1 MDDEAWQQAGQRL
14 LGAWL
19 RAMGPA
25 ADALAPFGLS
35 PQGAA
40 SDPTAS
46 FQDLA
51 ELLCGVAAS
60 SQTAS
65 GEPVSTTEVCLV
77 LIEWLET
84 QLAGLRATLLP
95 ALDPWLEWLGTQI
108 HPVLGIG
115 REHHA
120 RWAALARSGL
130 AHGSALQ
137 RLHGF
142 HLEVLQLALA
152 QCRAG
157 LLREDDEVITS
168 LHGLSAWWAETV
180 DKAYRE
186 RALEAD
192 YASAFGDWVNSASA
206 LRRAWSQWQS
216 AQATVMGPWFTPSS
230 APRI

>member
-1 MDDEAWQQAGQRL
+1 MDDAAWQQAGQRL
-14 LGAWL
+14 LSAWL
-19 RAMGPA
+19 RAMGPG
-25 ADALAPFGLS
+25 ADALAAFGLP
-35 PQGAA
+35 PQGTVN
-40 SDPTAS
+40 DPTVS

-51 ELLCGVAAS
+51 ELLAGIAERAG
-60 SQTAS
+60 TTS
-65 GEPVSTTEVCLV
+65 GQPVSMAEVCLALV
-77 LIEWLET
+77 EWLET
-84 QLAGLRATLLP
+84 QLAGLRANVLP

-120 RWAALARSGL
+120 RWASLARSGL
-130 AHGSALQ
+130 AHGRALR

-142 HLEVLQLALA
+142 HLEVLQSALA

-186 RALEAD
+186 RAFEAD
-192 YASAFGDWVNSASA
+192 YAQAFGEWVNSASA
-206 LRRAWSQWQS
+206 LKRAWTQWQS
-216 AQATVMGPWFTPSS
+216 AQPAVMGPWFTPSP

>member
-1 MDDEAWQQAGQRL
+1 MDDEAWKQAGHRL
-14 LGAWL
+14 LATWL
-19 RAMGPA
+19 RAMGPG
-25 ADALAPFGLS
+25 ADAFAAFGLP
-35 PQGAA
+35 PQGTA

-51 ELLCGVAAS
+51 ELLTGIAQSSEAAS
-60 SQTAS
+60 GQ
-65 GEPVSTTEVCLV
+65 PVSMTEVCLA

-84 QLAGLRATLLP
+84 QVAGLRATVLP

-120 RWAALARSGL
+120 RWATLARCGL
-130 AHGSALQ
+130 AHGKALQ
-137 RLHGF
+137 HLHGL
-142 HLEVLQLALA
+142 HLEVLQTALA
-152 QCRAG
+152 RCREG
-157 LLREDDEVITS
+157 LLQEDDRIITS

-186 RALEAD
+186 HALGAD
-192 YASAFGDWVNSASA
+192 YALVFGAWVNSASA

-216 AQATVMGPWFTPSS
+216 AQTGVMAPFFTPPP